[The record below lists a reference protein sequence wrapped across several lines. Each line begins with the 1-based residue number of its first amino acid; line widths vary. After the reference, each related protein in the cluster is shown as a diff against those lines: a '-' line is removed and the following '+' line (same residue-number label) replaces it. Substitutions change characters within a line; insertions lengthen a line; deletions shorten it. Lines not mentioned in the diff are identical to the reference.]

1 MALGEYFDMI
11 PVAGGGNASTY
22 YCDGGWSSSGGQLL
36 IVGGSSGNGSFS
48 GLSAAASH
56 YGFGNAYVHIGARLA
71 FRGNPSDYT
80 EVSGANF

>member
-11 PVAGGGNASTY
+11 PVAEGGNASTY
-22 YCDGGWSSSGGQLL
+22 YCDGCWSSSRGQLL
-36 IVGGSSGNGSFS
+36 IVGGDSERGSVS
-48 GLSAAASH
+48 GLSAAYSSN
-56 YGFGNAYVHIGARLA
+56 GFGCANVSIGARLA

>member
-11 PVAGGGNASTY
+11 PVSGGGNASTY
-22 YCDGGWSSSGGQLL
+22 YCDGAWSSSGGQLL
-36 IVGGSSGNGSFS
+36 FVGGNSERGSVS
-48 GLSAAASH
+48 GLSAAASSS
-56 YGFGNAYVHIGARLA
+56 GFGIASVAIGARLA